1 MGGLGLRGDNG
12 LRGCL
17 LVADWNGRQLG
28 ASELGGWS
36 WGGERNDPEP
46 AEC

>member
-1 MGGLGLRGDNG
+1 MGGLGLRGNNG

-28 ASELGGWS
+28 ASELGGLEL
-36 WGGERNDPEP
+36 GGRKK
-46 AEC
+46 